1 MTTMPTRESVLLFA
15 FVFFAVAGLAENRL
29 YLVAA
34 ALVAAV
40 GTARSRRR
48 AVSQR
53 S

>member
-1 MTTMPTRESVLLFA
+1 MSTVSTRESVLLFA
-15 FVFFAVAGLAENRL
+15 FAFFVVAGLAESRA

-48 AVSQR
+48 AAGQP
-53 S
+53 

>member
-1 MTTMPTRESVLLFA
+1 MTTMSARESVLLFA
-15 FVFFAVAGLAENRL
+15 FAFFAVAGLAESRV

-48 AVSQR
+48 A
-53 S
+53 